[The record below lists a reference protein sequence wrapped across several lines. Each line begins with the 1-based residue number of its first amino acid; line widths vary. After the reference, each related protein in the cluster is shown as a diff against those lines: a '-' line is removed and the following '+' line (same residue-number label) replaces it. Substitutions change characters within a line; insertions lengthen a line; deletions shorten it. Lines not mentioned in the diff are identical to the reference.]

1 MKTLLIIAFV
11 AAVIG
16 LITSLVILYNLV
28 FKDKNQL
35 TSLKMIGGTTRV

>member
-28 FKDKNQL
+28 FKDKKQL
-35 TSLKMIGGTTRV
+35 SGLKMIGGTTRV

>member
-1 MKTLLIIAFV
+1 MKTLLFIAFV

-28 FKDKNQL
+28 IKKKKSAF
-35 TSLKMIGGTTRV
+35 IA